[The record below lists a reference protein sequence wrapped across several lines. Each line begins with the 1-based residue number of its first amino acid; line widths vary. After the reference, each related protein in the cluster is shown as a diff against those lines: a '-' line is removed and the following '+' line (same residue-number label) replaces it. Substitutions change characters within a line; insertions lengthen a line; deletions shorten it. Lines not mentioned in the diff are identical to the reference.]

1 MDTLRSNPG
10 TTFRAS
16 PGMLYF
22 LQRMVIIHWMRAAI
36 ITILGFW
43 IRLRNPSAAA
53 DRPDA
58 CESMQAFQPAL
69 DALEQCGYTP
79 LPPLLTEA
87 QVDEMHAFLR
97 DKRVVDRRDPART
110 HPTDTLPAG
119 IRLADYTM
127 TDILACPHVLR
138 LANDPHLLELA
149 TNYIGCKPTISAVLL
164 RWSFP
169 SDAPGADVQAFHR
182 DSDDWR
188 FLKVLFYLTDVDE
201 GAGPHVYVRGSHR
214 MNSTLRLHTF
224 SDKTIEATW
233 GDAAIKVLGPRG
245 FAFAADTYGVHKGM
259 VPTTRPRLLLQ
270 IQYSLLPVFAYE
282 YRPETYHGNLALDP
296 YVNRLMLR
304 RG

>member
-1 MDTLRSNPG
+1 MDTRRSNPG
-10 TTFRAS
+10 TTFRSS

-22 LQRMVIIHWMRAAI
+22 LQRMVIIHWMRTAI
-36 ITILGFW
+36 ITAVGFW
-43 IRLRNPSAAA
+43 IRLRNPSIATVPQDA
-53 DRPDA
+53 PDA
-58 CESMQAFQPAL
+58 TQAFRPAL
-69 DALEQCGYTP
+69 DALDHCGYTP
-79 LPPLLTEA
+79 LPTLLTGE

-97 DKRVVDRRDPART
+97 DKQVVDRRDPGRT
-110 HPTDTLPAG
+110 YPLTALPPGA
-119 IRLADYTM
+119 RLADYTM

-138 LANDPHLLELA
+138 LANDPRLLQLA
-149 TNYIGCKPTISAVLL
+149 TDYIGCKPTISAILL

-169 SDAPGADVQAFHR
+169 SDAPGAGVQAFHR

-188 FLKVLFYLTDVDE
+188 FLKVFFYLTDVDE

-224 SDKTIEATW
+224 CDDAIAATW
-233 GDAAIKVLGPRG
+233 GDAAIKVVGPRG

-270 IQYSLLPVFAYE
+270 VQYSLLPVFAYE

-304 RG
+304 PA